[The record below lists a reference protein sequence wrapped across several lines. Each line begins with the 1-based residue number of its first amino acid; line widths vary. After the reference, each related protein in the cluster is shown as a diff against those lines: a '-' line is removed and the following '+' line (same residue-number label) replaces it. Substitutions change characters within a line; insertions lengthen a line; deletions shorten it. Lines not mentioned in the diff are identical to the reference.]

1 MKNIVRRC
9 AAALAAVTFVA
20 PALFTAAER
29 TATADVLQK
38 KLTDAQV
45 LGVFNAVN
53 DGFIAQSRLLTD
65 SKNSDVKDLA
75 QQIVSDHRDVK
86 QNLQE
91 FAKNHKMTPSEPPQ
105 ANKIRE
111 STNQSVARLKK
122 LSGADLDRTYV
133 DMMVGEYKDRI
144 SLIDQQ
150 VLPSISNEDLKEQIT
165 SSVRPELVDNQKRA
179 QEVSQKLSGPPKPSA
194 AR

>member
-1 MKNIVRRC
+1 MKKIVRRC